1 MILYVVSVVVP
12 KNRADEWEAWM
23 TKKHIA
29 DVVATGKFK
38 SARLLRVLIPESTSH
53 IHFSVQY
60 LAETIEQYDDYRIY
74 FAPKLQADHTA
85 IFGTSVTASREVLEE
100 IKVW

>member
-1 MILYVVSVVVP
+1 MIMYVVSVSVP
-12 KNRADEWEAWM
+12 NNRADEWETWM
-23 TKKHIA
+23 KETHIG
-29 DVVATGKFK
+29 DVFATGKFF
-38 SARLLRVLIPESTSH
+38 SAKLLRVLSPESTTH
-53 IHFSVQY
+53 TRFSVQY
-60 LAETIEQYDDYRIY
+60 SAETAEQFDAYRME